1 MSDRRFDMSGLQIT
15 ASVLAAVSG
24 AVLASYLGVAGTIIG
39 TAVMSVAGTA
49 GTAVYK
55 HYLGST
61 AKHLKE
67 TATVAAAHRATEWM
81 SVGTRTAV
89 VPGAAGGHTGQHGAA
104 PGTGPPSG
112 TWPPGGTGPPPDSE
126 ASRDTGQAAG
136 TGITHGGA
144 PGTAGG
150 TGSAGDTDAAGDT
163 APGGTGQGDGA
174 AAPRAGW
181 RAAVHGRLAR
191 WRAAMLSWPMW
202 LKLATA
208 SAVVFV
214 GVIGA
219 VSVVEA
225 VAGKPLQTVVWNHK
239 ASGTTVGNIGGRPAH
254 STRPASPGSSPSGT
268 TSSSPTPASNGT
280 GSASPTP
287 SPSPSSPSPSPS
299 GESSP
304 PVSSS
309 PGPSATATGLAK
321 GGTG

>member
-49 GTAVYK
+49 GTAIYK

-81 SVGTRTAV
+81 TVGTRTAV
-89 VPGAAGGHTGQHGAA
+89 PHGAAARQHGAA
-104 PGTGPPSG
+104 PGTGPPGDTRPDGDTGPDGEG
-112 TWPPGGTGPPPDSE
+112 THVAEGTGATE
-126 ASRDTGQAAG
+126 
-136 TGITHGGA
+136 
-144 PGTAGG
+144 
-150 TGSAGDTDAAGDT
+150 DT
-163 APGGTGQGDGA
+163 AREGAAQGDGA

-181 RAAVHGRLAR
+181 LAR
-191 WRAAMLSWPMW
+191 WRAAVLGWPMW
-202 LKLATA
+202 AKVATA

-214 GVIGA
+214 GVIGG

-239 ASGTTVGNIGGRPAH
+239 ASGTTVGNVLGGQPSH
-254 STRPASPGSSPSGT
+254 SPRPASPGSSPSST
-268 TSSSPTPASNGT
+268 APSSPAPAGNGT

-287 SPSPSSPSPSPS
+287 SPSSGSPSPSPS
-299 GESSP
+299 TGASSP
-304 PVSSS
+304 PVSPS
-309 PGPSATATGLAK
+309 PGPSATAPATAN